1 MPPSITAVLIDS
13 REPAWVQQ
21 LTFGGAMT
29 AITALD
35 YGDLL
40 ITTASGDLLAVE
52 RKTASDLLSSI
63 ASNRLFNQIAGLVQR
78 TRWAYLVITG
88 ELRCGSTG
96 QVITEHGENGWT
108 WESLQGALLKAQE
121 LGAMVIHVGAD
132 ADYEATVMR
141 LAGRDRSGTVPVAP
155 VKVGVTLTEPEKA
168 LTALPGIGLEKV
180 GPVLEYCGS
189 AAWAL
194 QFLTDLDTSERIPG
208 IGPGT
213 KAAIRRAL
221 GLREGQTL
229 SVVYEETGNPVTV
242 AQGETP
248 HGE

>member
-1 MPPSITAVLIDS
+1 MASITAVLIDS

-29 AITALD
+29 AVTALD

-40 ITTASGDLLAVE
+40 ITTASGDLLILE
-52 RKTASDLLSSI
+52 RKTPGDLLNSI
-63 ASNRLFNQIAGLVQR
+63 ASNRLWNQLAGLVER
-78 TRWAYLVITG
+78 SRWAYLVITG
-88 ELRCGSTG
+88 ELRCSSAGK
-96 QVITEHGENGWT
+96 VVTERGENGWT

-121 LGAMVIHVGAD
+121 LGVMIVHVGREEEF
-132 ADYEATVMR
+132 EAAVMR
-141 LAGRDRSGTVPVAP
+141 LAGRDRSGTVPIAP
-155 VKVGVTLTEPEKA
+155 VKLAVTLTEPEKA

-229 SVVYEETGNPVTV
+229 SVVYEETGNPVEV
-242 AQGETP
+242 EAPQGES
-248 HGE
+248 HGK

>member
-1 MPPSITAVLIDS
+1 MSSIKAALIDS

-29 AITALD
+29 AVTALD

-63 ASNRLFNQIAGLVQR
+63 ANNRLFCQIAGLVQR

-96 QVITEHGENGWT
+96 KVITEHGENGWT
-108 WESLQGALLKAQE
+108 WDSLQGALLKAQE
-121 LGAMVIHVGAD
+121 LGAMVIHAGAD
-132 ADYEATVMR
+132 TDYEPTIMR
-141 LAGRDRSGTVPVAP
+141 LAGRDRSATVRIEP
-155 VKVGVTLTEPEKA
+155 VKAPIFLTEPERV
-168 LTALPGIGLEKV
+168 LTAFPGIGLEKV
-180 GPVLEYCGS
+180 KPILEYCGT
-189 AAWAL
+189 AAWGL
-194 QFLTDLDTSERIPG
+194 QFLTDLDPRERIPG

-229 SVVYEETGNPVTV
+229 SVVYEETGNPVEV
-242 AQGETP
+242 AQGESR
-248 HGE
+248 GK